1 MYESNFRVSNGDN
14 FSQRILKKLA
24 KELAGSITSMT
35 FFFFFLTIRILLE
48 FPKCGCLLMLSQCS
62 QRASVIAKISVEQLA

>member
-35 FFFFFLTIRILLE
+35 FFFFFPNYKNITRI
-48 FPKCGCLLMLSQCS
+48 PKVWMLINAVPVFTKGKCDS
-62 QRASVIAKISVEQLA
+62 

>member
-35 FFFFFLTIRILLE
+35 FFFFLTIRILLE

>member
-35 FFFFFLTIRILLE
+35 FFFFF
-48 FPKCGCLLMLSQCS
+48 S
-62 QRASVIAKISVEQLA
+62 